1 MKLIEI
7 INELVVTDI
16 EKTINFYKDYL
27 RFEVIEQ
34 DGDPIVWVKMKKDD
48 STMMFEQY
56 EEVCRE
62 IENFPEKVRSS
73 NLIKFKYDSIEELKK
88 LYNGL
93 LDRNVEIFMEWKETE
108 YGSVEF
114 GILDPDGNMLILS
127 F

>member
-16 EKTINFYKDYL
+16 EKTINFYKEYL
-27 RFEVIEQ
+27 GFEVIET
-34 DGDPIVWVKMKKDD
+34 DGDPIIWVKMKKDD

-62 IENFPEKVRSS
+62 IENFPEKVRAS

-88 LYNGL
+88 LYSGL

-114 GILDPDGNMLILS
+114 GLLDPDGNMLILS

>member
-1 MKLIEI
+1 MRLIEI

-16 EKTINFYKDYL
+16 EKTINFYKEYL
-27 RFEVIEQ
+27 GFEVIEQ

-48 STMMFEQY
+48 ST
-56 EEVCRE
+56 
-62 IENFPEKVRSS
+62 
-73 NLIKFKYDSIEELKK
+73 IKFKYDSIEELKK

>member
-16 EKTINFYKDYL
+16 EKTINFYKEYL
-27 RFEVIEQ
+27 GFEVIEQ